1 MLAPSPDQLL
11 QQEVLALVDVSDEFR
26 RVETKKAEYLKTKM
40 SDTGETLGPHTIRLA
55 KGAVPEYIKL
65 TSFQDLGWRTMGR
78 TAKKRTNQLQILDES
93 LQKAHMKIRPEEYL
107 AYVLMATVVTGIVGV
122 VIAIVVGMVLF
133 SFMGVAVA
141 LRIMVSVLAIV
152 LLPVMTYFLLLSSP
166 GSKAKSRARDIDKRI
181 AAAMSFISAMASADV
196 NIDVIFK
203 ELSRQK
209 VYGEIASEAAWIT
222 RDTELL
228 GSDILSAIKRAAKRS
243 PSAKFQDFL
252 QGVVTTSTSGGQ
264 LKPYFLLKA
273 EEYQKENKLAL
284 KSQMETLGM
293 LAESFVTVVV
303 AFPLFLVLIM
313 AIMAIVGGG
322 DPAFMVIMLY
332 LVVLMMIPVSQFGFV
347 FVIWNM
353 SKESAI

>member
-1 MLAPSPDQLL
+1 M
-11 QQEVLALVDVSDEFR
+11 
-26 RVETKKAEYLKTKM
+26 KKTEYLKTKITM
-40 SDTGETLGPHTIRLA
+40 PGETIGPHTVRLV

-65 TSFQDLGWRTMGR
+65 SSFQDLAWRTMGKY
-78 TAKKRTNQLQILDES
+78 AKRNVSVLQQLEDS
-93 LQKAHMKIRPEEYL
+93 LLKAHLKIRPEEYY
-107 AYVLMATVVTGIVGV
+107 AYVLMATIVMAIVGV
-122 VIAIVVGMVLF
+122 AIAIVVGVVLF
-133 SFMGVAVA
+133 GLMG
-141 LRIMVSVLAIV
+141 LEWIFRILVSGLAIV
-152 LLPVMTYFLLLSSP
+152 LLPIMTYFLLMGSP
-166 GSKAKSRARDIDKRI
+166 ASRGKTRSRDIDRRI

-209 VYGEIASEAAWIT
+209 VYGEITQEAAWIT

-228 GSDILSAIKRAAKRS
+228 GSDILSAIKKAARRS

-252 QGVVTTSTSGGQ
+252 QGVITTSTSGGQ

-273 EEYQKENKLAL
+273 EEYQKENKLTL

-303 AFPLFLVLIM
+303 AFPLFLVLIL
-313 AIMAIVGGG
+313 AIMAIVGSG
-322 DPAFMVIMLY
+322 DPDFMVMMLY
-332 LVVLMMIPVSQFGFV
+332 VIVLMMIPVSQFGFV

>member
-1 MLAPSPDQLL
+1 VSLL
-11 QQEVLALVDVSDEFR
+11 PEVSDVFR
-26 RVETKKAEYLKTKM
+26 RVETKKTEYLKTKSAYKERM
-40 SDTGETLGPHTIRLA
+40 GPHTIRLA

-65 TSFQDLGWRTMGR
+65 SPYQDFSWRAMGR
-78 TAKKRTNQLQILDES
+78 YATEKAAGNQQLEDS
-93 LQKAHMKIRPEEYL
+93 LLKAHMKIRPEEYL
-107 AYVLMATVVTGIVGV
+107 AYVYMSTIIAAIIGV
-122 VIAIVVGMVLF
+122 AVAIVVGVILF
-133 SFMGVAVA
+133 GFMGVA
-141 LRIMVSVLAIV
+141 LMIRLMLSVFAIV
-152 LLPVMTYFLLLSSP
+152 LPPLMAYMLLMSTP
-166 GSKAKSRARDIDKRI
+166 GSRAKSRGRDVDKRI

-209 VYGEIASEAAWIT
+209 VYGEISAEAAWIT

-228 GSDILSAIKRAAKRS
+228 GSDILTAIKKAAKRS

-252 QGVVTTSTSGGQ
+252 QGVITTSTSGGQ

-322 DPAFMVIMLY
+322 DSAMTILLLY
-332 LVVLMMIPVSQFGFV
+332 LVVLLMIPISQFGFI
-347 FVIWNM
+347 FIIWNM
-353 SKESAI
+353 SKEAAM

>member
-1 MLAPSPDQLL
+1 M
-11 QQEVLALVDVSDEFR
+11 
-26 RVETKKAEYLKTKM
+26 
-40 SDTGETLGPHTIRLA
+40 GPHMVRMA
-55 KGAVPEYIKL
+55 KGALPDYIKL
-65 TSFQDLGWRTMGR
+65 TPYQDFCWRIMGGYA
-78 TAKKRTNQLQILDES
+78 TSKAADNQVLEEEL
-93 LQKAHMKIRPEEYL
+93 LRAHMKIRAEEY
-107 AYVLMATVVTGIVGV
+107 YSYVVMSTVLMAIAGLVIGIGLGIV
-122 VIAIVVGMVLF
+122 
-133 SFMGVAVA
+133 FMGLIGVAMII
-141 LRIMVSVLAIV
+141 RIMIAVLAIF
-152 LLPVMTYFLLLSSP
+152 LLPLITYFILIGSP
-166 GSKAKSRARDIDKRI
+166 ASKAKARARDIDKRL

-209 VYGEIASEAAWIT
+209 VYGEIAAEAAWIT

-228 GSDILSAIKRAAKRS
+228 GSDILSAIKDAARRS
-243 PSAKFQDFL
+243 PSSKFQDFL
-252 QGVVTTSTSGGQ
+252 QGVITTSTSGGQ

-322 DPAFMVIMLY
+322 DPDFMVMMLY
-332 LVVLMMIPVSQFGFV
+332 VVVLMMIPMSQFGFI

-353 SKESAI
+353 SKESAM

>member
-1 MLAPSPDQLL
+1 MSTLP
-11 QQEVLALVDVSDEFR
+11 EVSDVFE
-26 RVETKKAEYLKTKM
+26 RVETKKGEYLKTKL
-40 SDTGETLGPHTIRLA
+40 TQRGEDIGPHGVRLT
-55 KGAVPEYIKL
+55 KGAVPDYVSL
-65 TSFQDLGWRTMGR
+65 TKFQDLSWRIMGKFASDKM
-78 TAKKRTNQLQILDES
+78 TSANNQALEES
-93 LQKAHMKIRPEEYL
+93 LTKAHMRIRVEEYY
-107 AYVLMATVVTGIVGV
+107 AYVLMSTIIAFAIGV
-122 VIAIVVGMVLF
+122 VIAVVVGIILFGVL
-133 SFMGVAVA
+133 GVSIIV
-141 LRIMVSVLAIV
+141 RIMISGIAIG
-152 LLPVMTYFLLLSSP
+152 LLPMMAFMMLMGSP
-166 GSKAKSRARDIDKRI
+166 ASKAKSRGRDIDKRI

-209 VYGEIASEAAWIT
+209 VYGEISAESSWIT

-228 GSDILSAIKRAAKRS
+228 GSDILTAIKKASKRS
-243 PSAKFQDFL
+243 PSAKFQEFL

-273 EEYQKENKLAL
+273 DEYQKENKLAM

-322 DPAFMVIMLY
+322 DSNMMVTLLY
-332 LVVLMMIPVSQFGFV
+332 LIVLGMIPISQFGFI

-353 SKESAI
+353 SQEGAM

>member
-1 MLAPSPDQLL
+1 MLLL
-11 QQEVLALVDVSDEFR
+11 PEVSDAFK
-26 RVETKKAEYLKTKM
+26 RVEVKKTEYLKTKI
-40 SDTGETLGPHTIRLA
+40 SQPGAKFGPHSIKLP

-65 TSFQDLGWRTMGR
+65 SPFQDLSWRTMR
-78 TAKKRTNQLQILDES
+78 KTATTKAATLQQLDDTL
-93 LQKAHMKIRPEEYL
+93 LKAHMKIRPEEYL
-107 AYVLMATVVTGIVGV
+107 AYVLMATLVTAIVGIVIG
-122 VIAIVVGMVLF
+122 IVVGLILF
-133 SFMGVAVA
+133 GLLGVSIL
-141 LRIMVSVLAIV
+141 LRIMVAVLATV
-152 LLPVMTYFLLLSSP
+152 LLPVMTYFLLLGSP
-166 GSKAKSRARDIDKRI
+166 GSKAKARGRDVDKKI

-209 VYGEIASEAAWIT
+209 IYGEISSEAAWIT

-228 GSDILSAIKRAAKRS
+228 GSDILTAIKKAARRS

-252 QGVVTTSTSGGQ
+252 QGVITTSTSGGQ

-273 EEYQKENKLAL
+273 EEFQKENKLAL
-284 KSQMETLGM
+284 KAQMETLGM

-313 AIMAIVGGG
+313 AIMAIVGGT
-322 DPAFMVIMLY
+322 DPQFMVILLY
-332 LVVLMMIPVSQFGFV
+332 LVVLMMIPVSQFGFI

-353 SKESAI
+353 SKESAM

>member
-1 MLAPSPDQLL
+1 VRSLPEIAD
-11 QQEVLALVDVSDEFR
+11 DFK
-26 RVETKKAEYLKTKM
+26 RVEGKRAQYLKTKV
-40 SDTGETLGPHTIRLA
+40 TAPGETLGPHAVRLL

-65 TSFQDLGWRTMGR
+65 SPFQDLAWRMMGR
-78 TAKKRTNQLQILDES
+78 KAKTKTAILQQLDDS
-93 LQKAHMKIRPEEYL
+93 LLKAHMKIRPEEYL
-107 AYVLMATVVTGIVGV
+107 AYVYMATLVAAIVGV
-122 VIAIVVGMVLF
+122 VVGVVVGVIIF
-133 SFMGVAVA
+133 GVMGVSLA
-141 LRIMVSVLAIV
+141 LRILVAGASIG
-152 LLPVMTYFLLLSSP
+152 LLPVMAYFLLLGTP
-166 GSKAKSRARDIDKRI
+166 GSKAKGRGRDIDKRI

-209 VYGEIASEAAWIT
+209 VYGEISQEAAWIT

-228 GSDILSAIKRAAKRS
+228 GSDILTAIKKAARRS
-243 PSAKFQDFL
+243 PSSKFQDFL
-252 QGVVTTSTSGGQ
+252 QGVITTSTSGGQ

-273 EEYQKENKLAL
+273 DEYQKENKLEL

-313 AIMAIVGGG
+313 AIMAIVGGS
-322 DPAFMVIMLY
+322 DPAFMVLMLY
-332 LVVLMMIPVSQFGFV
+332 VVVLGMIPISQFGFI

-353 SKESAI
+353 SKESAM

>member
-1 MLAPSPDQLL
+1 LHLP
-11 QQEVLALVDVSDEFR
+11 EVSDMFDR
-26 RVETKKAEYLKTKM
+26 LDVKPSQYLKTKTTAG
-40 SDTGETLGPHTIRLA
+40 SESIGPHTIRMV
-55 KGAVPEYIKL
+55 KGSAPEYIKL
-65 TSFQDLGWRTMGR
+65 SPFQDLAWRTMGKY
-78 TAKKRTNQLQILDES
+78 AKKKTAQLQSLDD
-93 LQKAHMKIRPEEYL
+93 LLLKAHMKIRPEEYM
-107 AYVLMATVVTGIVGV
+107 AYVLMATLVTAIVGV
-122 VIAIVVGMVLF
+122 VIAIVLGVIIFGLLGVGIVLRVMI
-133 SFMGVAVA
+133 SA
-141 LRIMVSVLAIV
+141 LAIG
-152 LLPVMTYFLLLSSP
+152 LLPLMAYFLLLGTP
-166 GSKAKSRARDIDKRI
+166 GSKAKARARDIDKRI

-209 VYGEIASEAAWIT
+209 VYGEISQEAAWIT

-228 GSDILSAIKRAAKRS
+228 GSDILSAIKKAARRS

-252 QGVVTTSTSGGQ
+252 QGVITTSTSGGQ

-303 AFPLFLVLIM
+303 AFPLFLVLIL

-322 DPAFMVIMLY
+322 DPDFMVLMLY
-332 LVVLMMIPVSQFGFV
+332 VIVLGMIPVSQFGFI

-353 SKESAI
+353 SKESAM

>member
-1 MLAPSPDQLL
+1 VVCLP
-11 QQEVLALVDVSDEFR
+11 EVSDAFK
-26 RVETKKAEYLKTKM
+26 RVEVQKTEYLKTKI
-40 SDTGETLGPHTIRLA
+40 TQPGQKLGPHPIRLE

-65 TSFQDLGWRTMGR
+65 SSFQDLAWRTMGR
-78 TAKKRTNQLQILDES
+78 YAKTKTNTLQQLDDS
-93 LQKAHMKIRPEEYL
+93 LLKAHMKIRPEEYL
-107 AYVLMATVVTGIVGV
+107 AFVLMAALVLAIVGIVIAVVVGV
-122 VIAIVVGMVLF
+122 VVFGLLGVNVVLRVL
-133 SFMGVAVA
+133 
-141 LRIMVSVLAIV
+141 VSVLAIF
-152 LLPVMTYFLLLSSP
+152 LLPVMGYFLLLGQP
-166 GSKAKSRARDIDKRI
+166 GSKAKSRGRDIDKRI

-209 VYGEIASEAAWIT
+209 AYGEISNEAAWIT

-228 GSDILSAIKRAAKRS
+228 GSDILTAIKKAARRS

-252 QGVVTTSTSGGQ
+252 QGVITTSTSGGQ

-303 AFPLFLVLIM
+303 AFPLFLVLIL

-322 DPAFMVIMLY
+322 DPDFMVMMLY
-332 LVVLMMIPVSQFGFV
+332 IIVLMMIPISQFGFV

-353 SKESAI
+353 SKESAM

>member
-1 MLAPSPDQLL
+1 MV
-11 QQEVLALVDVSDEFR
+11 EVTDLFQK
-26 RVETKKAEYLKTKM
+26 VEVKKEQYLRTKM
-40 SDTGETLGPHTIRLA
+40 GQGEKMGPHLVRMA
-55 KGAVPEYIKL
+55 KGALPEYIKL
-65 TSFQDLGWRTMGR
+65 TPYQDFCWKVMGGYA
-78 TAKKRTNQLQILDES
+78 TSKAEDNQALDEDLLRS
-93 LQKAHMKIRPEEYL
+93 HMKIRAEEYF
-107 AYVLMATVVTGIVGV
+107 AYVIMTTIITAIVGIGVGVGVGIVLM
-122 VIAIVVGMVLF
+122 GM
-133 SFMGVAVA
+133 MGVSM
-141 LRIMVSVLAIV
+141 IMRMMIAVLAIV
-152 LLPVMTYFLLLSSP
+152 LLPMMTYLLLMGSP
-166 GSKAKSRARDIDKRI
+166 ASKAKGRARDIDKRL
-181 AAAMSFISAMASADV
+181 AASMSFISAMASADV

-209 VYGEIASEAAWIT
+209 VYGEIAAEAAWIT

-228 GSDILSAIKRAAKRS
+228 GADILSAIKTAARRS

-252 QGVVTTSTSGGQ
+252 QGVITTSTSGGQ

-322 DPAFMVIMLY
+322 DPGFMIMMLY
-332 LVVLMMIPVSQFGFV
+332 VIVLMMIPVSQFGFI

-353 SKESAI
+353 SKESAM